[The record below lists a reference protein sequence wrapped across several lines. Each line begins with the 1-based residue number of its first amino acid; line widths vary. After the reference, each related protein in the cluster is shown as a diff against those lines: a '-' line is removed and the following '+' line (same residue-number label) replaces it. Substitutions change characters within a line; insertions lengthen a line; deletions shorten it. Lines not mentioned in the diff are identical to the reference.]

1 MSTFTVQQLE
11 TPAHL
16 FSINQDG
23 TVKACELTDTLLH
36 VRERLF
42 NMAALF
48 MREGWEVLYIPA
60 GYGGLILSVN
70 KTNGRGETILPILR
84 VTERYTVMLD

>member
-1 MSTFTVQQLE
+1 MATFTVQQLE

-16 FSINQDG
+16 FSMNQDG
-23 TVKACELTDTLLH
+23 TVKACELSNTLLY

-42 NMAALF
+42 SMADLF
-48 MREGWEVLYIPA
+48 MREGWQVTFMPA
-60 GYGGLILSVN
+60 GYGSLLLSYN

-84 VTERYTVMLD
+84 VTERYMVMLD